1 MSKYNTNNW
10 DTGCAGIKVV
20 IIDAIQMKLEGVSGY
35 EVRYRV
41 STTSNSSYLPWVTGS
56 SDYAGIFGSAID
68 CVQAEIVKV

>member
-1 MSKYNTNNW
+1 
-10 DTGCAGIKVV
+10 
-20 IIDAIQMKLEGVSGY
+20 MKLEGVSGY